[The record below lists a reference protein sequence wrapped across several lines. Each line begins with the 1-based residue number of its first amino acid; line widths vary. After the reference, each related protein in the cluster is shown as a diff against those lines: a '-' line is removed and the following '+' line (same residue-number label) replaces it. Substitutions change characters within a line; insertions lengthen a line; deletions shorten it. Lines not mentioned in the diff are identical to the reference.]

1 MLSSLDCVCAC
12 VGRTSPRRS
21 EAGAGAGPAGPAGPG
36 AEGAAYAF
44 DRDERDDI
52 YGEQYAPYSR

>member
-1 MLSSLDCVCAC
+1 MCAC